1 MRASRCSITNGAS
14 GGARPPRV
22 AMTWAR
28 RPVAE
33 AEAEAEAVAEVEG
46 GGGLAGDCSA
56 GCRLAGGWPSGC
68 GLAGVW
74 PSGCSLIVIISPCG
88 LVQRG
93 ASFALVG
100 AISLASLA
108 YLRHGCTKQV

>member
-28 RPVAE
+28 RPGAE
-33 AEAEAEAVAEVEG
+33 AEAEAEAEAGAEAEGEG
-46 GGGLAGDCSA
+46 GGGLAGDCSV

-108 YLRHGCTKQV
+108 YLRHG

>member
-28 RPVAE
+28 RPMAE
-33 AEAEAEAVAEVEG
+33 AEA
-46 GGGLAGDCSA
+46 GGGLAGDCS
-56 GCRLAGGWPSGC
+56 SGC
-68 GLAGVW
+68 GLAGGCPPGCGLAGDW

-88 LVQRG
+88 LVQRE

-108 YLRHGCTKQV
+108 YLRHG